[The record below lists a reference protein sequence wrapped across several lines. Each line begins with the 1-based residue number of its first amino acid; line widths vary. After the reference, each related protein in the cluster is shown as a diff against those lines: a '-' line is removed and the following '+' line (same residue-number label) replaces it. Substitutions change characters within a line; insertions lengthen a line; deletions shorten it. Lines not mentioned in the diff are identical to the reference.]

1 MTSDKG
7 SGQVTEPHGDGI
19 FPQHIPMPC
28 KEENWGK
35 ISGKVNKLRM
45 GTGVKKIE
53 PKKTHKC
60 EEQEGPCTWPLQ

>member
-1 MTSDKG
+1 MASNIRPC
-7 SGQVTEPHGDGI
+7 QVEEPHGDGI

-35 ISGKVNKLRM
+35 IGGKVNKLRM
-45 GTGVKKIE
+45 RTGVKKIK

-60 EEQEGPCTWPLQ
+60 KE